1 MHEVPELCGNIFRCA
16 ETLWEQILDPRLC
29 LHVFLSFSPSRPP
42 ELSSLASSST
52 PGSRTTSGSSTSFL
66 QPSQGSS
73 QLSPS
78 SSSSTW
84 TRALVSPYV
93 VSRGKNEPLNEAA
106 RASRGRV
113 SARQN
118 ALPLSLSSFVTGL
131 PHLRHGEQRHQEQ
144 SVQRRDP
151 GHPQRGAQPQPR
163 RRRRSVSRHSPLPTA
178 QCYQGC
184 TTAVSDQPSVTPSA
198 DEGESFNPLKVDVFL
213 QTLLHLAAKSFSH
226 SFSALAK

>member
-16 ETLWEQILDPRLC
+16 GTLWEQILDPRLC
-29 LHVFLSFSPSRPP
+29 LYVFLSFSPSRPP

-66 QPSQGSS
+66 QLSQGSS

-93 VSRGKNEPLNEAA
+93 VSRGKNEPLNEA
-106 RASRGRV
+106 RGGRP
-113 SARQN
+113 QN

-131 PHLRHGEQRHQEQ
+131 PDLRHGEQRHQEQ
-144 SVQRRDP
+144 SVQRGDP

-178 QCYQGC
+178 QRNQGC
-184 TTAVSDQPSVTPSA
+184 TAAVSDQRSVTPSA